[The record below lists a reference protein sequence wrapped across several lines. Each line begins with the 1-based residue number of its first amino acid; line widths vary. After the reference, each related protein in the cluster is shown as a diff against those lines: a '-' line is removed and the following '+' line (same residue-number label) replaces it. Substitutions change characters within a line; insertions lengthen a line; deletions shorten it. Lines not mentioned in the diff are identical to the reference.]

1 MADNNATGAS
11 EHLYLPP
18 AAPNDNHGH
27 TTASWTLVVLVLIGV
42 VVAAGAVVASL
53 VWLFWVGM
61 GIAAVGVIAGK
72 VLQVL
77 GHGQPTAGERAD
89 A

>member
-1 MADNNATGAS
+1 MADNTTSGAS

-27 TTASWTLVVLVLIGV
+27 TVASWTLVVLVLVGV
-42 VVAAGAVVASL
+42 GIAAGAVVAAV
-53 VWLFWVGM
+53 VWLFWVGL
-61 GIAAVGVIAGK
+61 GVVALGVVVGK

-77 GHGQPTAGERAD
+77 GHGQLSEVERA
-89 A
+89 

>member
-1 MADNNATGAS
+1 MADNISSGAS

-42 VVAAGAVVASL
+42 AIAAGAVVASL
-53 VWLFWVGM
+53 PWLFWVGM
-61 GIAAVGVIAGK
+61 GVVALGILSGK

-77 GHGQPTAGERAD
+77 GHGQPSEVERAR

>member
-1 MADNNATGAS
+1 MADNISSGAS
-11 EHLYLPP
+11 ELLYLPP

-42 VVAAGAVVASL
+42 AIAAGAVVASL
-53 VWLFWVGM
+53 PWLFWVGM
-61 GIAAVGVIAGK
+61 GVVALGIVSGK

-77 GHGQPTAGERAD
+77 GYGQLSEVERSRA
-89 A
+89 

>member
-1 MADNNATGAS
+1 MADNISSGAS
-11 EHLYLPP
+11 ERLYLPP

-42 VVAAGAVVASL
+42 AIAARAVVASL
-53 VWLFWVGM
+53 PWLFWVGM
-61 GIAAVGVIAGK
+61 GVVALGIVSGK

-77 GHGQPTAGERAD
+77 GHGQPSEVERAR

>member
-1 MADNNATGAS
+1 MADNISSGAS

-18 AAPNDNHGH
+18 APPNDNHGH
-27 TTASWTLVVLVLIGV
+27 TTASWTLVVLVLLGV
-42 VVAAGAVVASL
+42 LVAAGGVL
-53 VWLFWVGM
+53 VSKPAIFWVGL
-61 GIAAVGVIAGK
+61 GVIALGIVVGK

-77 GHGQPTAGERAD
+77 GHGQKSEIERAR